1 MGSKSQLWQPTRVGP
16 AMTQIQVP
24 AERRILP
31 TEMIRVTTAAAKN
44 TNAVADG
51 QLVSL
56 IRLPVHEGSRLS
68 CAAGY
73 ETQRTVYC
81 ILGRDE
87 VHRRPVHEVREPKQE
102 E

>member
-1 MGSKSQLWQPTRVGP
+1 
-16 AMTQIQVP
+16 MTQIQVP
-24 AERRILP
+24 SERRILP
-31 TEMIRVTTAAAKN
+31 AAMIRVPAAAAKN
-44 TNAVADG
+44 INAVADG
-51 QLVSL
+51 QLNQAA
-56 IRLPVHEGSRLS
+56 VHEGPRLS

-87 VHRRPVHEVREPKQE
+87 VHRRPVYEVREPKPE